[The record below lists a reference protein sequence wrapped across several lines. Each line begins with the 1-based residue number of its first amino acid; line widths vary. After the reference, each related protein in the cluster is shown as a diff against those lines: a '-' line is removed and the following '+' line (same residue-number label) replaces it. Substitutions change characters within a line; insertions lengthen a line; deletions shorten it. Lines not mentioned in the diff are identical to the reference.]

1 MFNIIQCAIVLI
13 CCRKLF
19 KKKGGEED
27 VFKAGAECICIR
39 LTERSRL
46 LCQCQR
52 ASCLWPGLRGNWPA
66 PYWLTHP
73 HQPLITI
80 LINTVNSNP
89 NIWNHSDKKQLHSS
103 VRWGGAS
110 ARQGQCWIAQAVSLQ
125 ERELCT
131 FFDEPLS
138 PHFPASPLCNISLY
152 IVYVEPR
159 FSACRIFFFLAL
171 PINDPSWDIGGGYE
185 NLNGELYFEN
195 SINNLPAANNSMGGE
210 WAQIRSGRLYS
221 FQHGASRGGRIL
233 LPRYSS
239 GGNTKYI
246 AAPSMTTKTYY
257 ISTYTSKR
265 AFEGMCWSVPLYL
278 PQKVKS
284 KREDVVSYWFKI
296 NIYMQK

>member
-1 MFNIIQCAIVLI
+1 MHIFWWTTL
-13 CCRKLF
+13 
-19 KKKGGEED
+19 
-27 VFKAGAECICIR
+27 
-39 LTERSRL
+39 S
-46 LCQCQR
+46 
-52 ASCLWPGLRGNWPA
+52 
-66 PYWLTHP
+66 
-73 HQPLITI
+73 
-80 LINTVNSNP
+80 
-89 NIWNHSDKKQLHSS
+89 
-103 VRWGGAS
+103 
-110 ARQGQCWIAQAVSLQ
+110 
-125 ERELCT
+125 
-131 FFDEPLS
+131 PLS
-138 PHFPASPLCNISLY
+138 SFALYKHFFLC

-159 FSACRIFFFLAL
+159 FSACRIFFLAL

-221 FQHGASRGGRIL
+221 FQQGASRGGRIL

-265 AFEGMCWSVPLYL
+265 AFEGMCWSEPRYL

-284 KREDVVSYWFKI
+284 TREDVVFLLVQ
-296 NIYMQK
+296 NQYMQK